1 MLKLFSLLSSLCPT
15 HQQDVLTPIYRFKVG
30 TCLLMTSPCHAS
42 YCISWQTLLWEKN
55 GCLIILLVM
64 TLPYRVQGLP
74 ISISSVHDPCRLG
87 FPSVRSLG
95 SSRSIFLPGRWPR
108 QHSRLAPLSERY
120 WIFPSSCC
128 SLVCDALW
136 TPSCSSGDPIFFV
149 HSTQTNW
156 DCLLNLIGNGIDL
169 GDCTSHQR
177 LAFPNNHCNGL
188 QPLDNNASLPR
199 HLAWVPLLQL
209 PFNKTSMKLPMDTC

>member
-55 GCLIILLVM
+55 GCLIIFLVM

-74 ISISSVHDPCRLG
+74 ISISSVRDPCHLG

-120 WIFPSSCC
+120 WIFPSSC

-177 LAFPNNHCNGL
+177 LASSQTIIATDFSHLTTMLHCQGIL
-188 QPLDNNASLPR
+188 LESPCCSFHR
-199 HLAWVPLLQL
+199 MKLA
-209 PFNKTSMKLPMDTC
+209 MKLPVDTF

>member
-1 MLKLFSLLSSLCPT
+1 MCVPHLILCREAKTSSFWLLTSFNFTCGYSCMLKLFSLLSSLCPT

-55 GCLIILLVM
+55 GCLIIFLVM

-74 ISISSVHDPCRLG
+74 ISISSVRDPCHLA

-120 WIFPSSCC
+120 WIFHSSSC
-128 SLVCDALW
+128 SLVWYTMDSILLFRR
-136 TPSCSSGDPIFFV
+136 SNLLFV
-149 HSTQTNW
+149 
-156 DCLLNLIGNGIDL
+156 LNSN
-169 GDCTSHQR
+169 
-177 LAFPNNHCNGL
+177 
-188 QPLDNNASLPR
+188 
-199 HLAWVPLLQL
+199 
-209 PFNKTSMKLPMDTC
+209 